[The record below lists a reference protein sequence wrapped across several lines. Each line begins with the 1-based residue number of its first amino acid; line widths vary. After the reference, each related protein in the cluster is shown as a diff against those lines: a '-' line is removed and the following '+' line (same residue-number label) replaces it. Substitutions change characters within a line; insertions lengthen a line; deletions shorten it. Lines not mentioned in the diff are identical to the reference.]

1 MNIVANVCPLEIKMS
16 LFCHPIIL
24 LAIVVLMTPNLTFSF
39 PSGSTQCDAF
49 ICGCHIDIS
58 VWMPAH
64 YLKYSR
70 DRRERLFFRCCFCP
84 LSIITNNSTV
94 TPATCQQFHY
104 NFWQPAVIHQ
114 TFANTSA
121 SHTYSTP
128 QQPVQSLSR
137 GLGSPPSFLSRLT
150 PFGLGFILEA

>member
-1 MNIVANVCPLEIKMS
+1 MNVVANVCPLEIEMS
-16 LFCHPIIL
+16 LFCHPIIIHT
-24 LAIVVLMTPNLTFSF
+24 IVIRMTPNLTFFF

-49 ICGCHIDIS
+49 ICGWRTDIS

-64 YLKYSR
+64 HFKYSC
-70 DRRERLFFRCCFCP
+70 DRSELLCFQCCLCP
-84 LSIITNNSTV
+84 LSIITNNSAV

-114 TFANTSA
+114 TFAVTSA
-121 SHTYSTP
+121 SHTYSAP
-128 QQPVQSLSR
+128 QRSVQSLSR
-137 GLGSPPSFLSRLT
+137 GLDSPPSFLSRLT